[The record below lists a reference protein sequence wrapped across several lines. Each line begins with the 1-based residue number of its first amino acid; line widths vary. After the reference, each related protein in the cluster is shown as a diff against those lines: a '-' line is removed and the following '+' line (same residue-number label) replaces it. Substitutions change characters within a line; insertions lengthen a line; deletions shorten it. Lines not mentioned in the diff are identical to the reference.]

1 MKKILPLSKIP
12 NDIKYRL
19 GLVDSRL
26 ADITILLSSLDGT
39 AWPGGEHI
47 ALVTALTHAQ
57 DALLAVQAVRP
68 RKRTEDVAIVWLDAV
83 PEVAPDAHEDAVPEA
98 VEAVTFTTLDEVV
111 EAPVAEAP
119 ALEAAPEVDPEE
131 ERRARK
137 RERDR
142 LSAARRRADRLDARA
157 VILA

>member
-26 ADITILLSSLDGT
+26 ADITILLASIDPV
-39 AWPGGEHI
+39 AFPGGEHS
-47 ALVTALTHAQ
+47 ALVAAVEAAVGSLA
-57 DALLAVQAVRP
+57 AVQAARP
-68 RKRTEDVAIVWLDAV
+68 RKRTEEVPAV
-83 PEVAPDAHEDAVPEA
+83 EAAPEAVQVPAPEA
-98 VEAVTFTTLDEVV
+98 VEAVTLTTLDEVV
-111 EAPVAEAP
+111 EAPVEEAP

-131 ERRARK
+131 ARRARK

-142 LSAARRRADRLDARA
+142 LSAARRRADRLDARVEA
-157 VILA
+157 QA

>member
-47 ALVTALTHAQ
+47 ALVTALTHAK

-68 RKRTEDVAIVWLDAV
+68 RKRTE
-83 PEVAPDAHEDAVPEA
+83 EVAAVEAVQIAAPDA
-98 VEAVTFTTLDEVV
+98 VEAVTFTILDEVV
-111 EAPVAEAP
+111 EAPVEEAP

-157 VILA
+157 EVQA

>member
-26 ADITILLSSLDGT
+26 ADITILLASLDGT
-39 AWPGGEHI
+39 AWPGGEHS

-68 RKRTEDVAIVWLDAV
+68 RKRTEEAATV
-83 PEVAPDAHEDAVPEA
+83 EVTPEA
-98 VEAVTFTTLDEVV
+98 VQFAAPEAVTFATLDEVV
-111 EAPVAEAP
+111 EASVAEEP

-131 ERRARK
+131 ARRARK

-142 LSAARRRADRLDARA
+142 LSAARRRAAQA
-157 VILA
+157 EVAPA

>member
-26 ADITILLSSLDGT
+26 ADITILLASLDGT
-39 AWPGGEHI
+39 AWPGGEHC
-47 ALVTALTHAQ
+47 ALVTALTQAQ

-68 RKRTEDVAIVWLDAV
+68 RKRTEEAATV
-83 PEVAPDAHEDAVPEA
+83 EVAPEAVQIAAPEA
-98 VEAVTFTTLDEVV
+98 LEAVTFTTLDEVV
-111 EAPVAEAP
+111 EAPVAEEP
-119 ALEAAPEVDPEE
+119 ALEAAPEADPEE
-131 ERRARK
+131 ARRARK

-142 LSAARRRADRLDARA
+142 LSAARRRAAQA
-157 VILA
+157 EVAPA

>member
-19 GLVDSRL
+19 GLVTSRVE
-26 ADITILLSSLDGT
+26 DIGILLASLDPT
-39 AWPGGEHI
+39 AWPGGEHSALTD
-47 ALVTALTHAQ
+47 ALVQVSLRLA
-57 DALLAVQAVRP
+57 AVQAARP
-68 RKRTEDVAIVWLDAV
+68 RKRTEEVEAV
-83 PEVAPDAHEDAVPEA
+83 EAAPEAVQIAAPEA

-111 EAPVAEAP
+111 EAPVEEAP
-119 ALEAAPEVDPEE
+119 ALEAAPEADPEE
-131 ERRARK
+131 ARRARK

-157 VILA
+157 EALA

>member
-19 GLVDSRL
+19 GLVTSRVE
-26 ADITILLSSLDGT
+26 DIGILLASLDPT
-39 AWPGGEHI
+39 AWPGGEHSALTD
-47 ALVTALTHAQ
+47 ALVQVSLRLA
-57 DALLAVQAVRP
+57 AVQAARP
-68 RKRTEDVAIVWLDAV
+68 RKRTEEVEAV
-83 PEVAPDAHEDAVPEA
+83 EAAPEAVQIAAPEA

-111 EAPVAEAP
+111 EAPVEEAP
-119 ALEAAPEVDPEE
+119 ALEAAPEVAVEE
-131 ERRARK
+131 ARRARK

-157 VILA
+157 EAQA

>member
-26 ADITILLSSLDGT
+26 ADITILLSSLDPT
-39 AWPGGEHI
+39 AWPGGEHS

-68 RKRTEDVAIVWLDAV
+68 RKRTEEVAL
-83 PEVAPDAHEDAVPEA
+83 EVAPVEVP
-98 VEAVTFTTLDEVV
+98 VEVVQAFEVAPLPTLDEVV
-111 EAPVAEAP
+111 EAPVSEEP
-119 ALEAAPEVDPEE
+119 ALEAAPEADPEAA
-131 ERRARK
+131 RRARK

-142 LSAARRRADRLDARA
+142 LSAARRRAAQTEVA
-157 VILA
+157 PA

>member
-68 RKRTEDVAIVWLDAV
+68 RKRTEEVTADSAV
-83 PEVAPDAHEDAVPEA
+83 QIAAPEA

-131 ERRARK
+131 DRRARK

-157 VILA
+157 EVLA